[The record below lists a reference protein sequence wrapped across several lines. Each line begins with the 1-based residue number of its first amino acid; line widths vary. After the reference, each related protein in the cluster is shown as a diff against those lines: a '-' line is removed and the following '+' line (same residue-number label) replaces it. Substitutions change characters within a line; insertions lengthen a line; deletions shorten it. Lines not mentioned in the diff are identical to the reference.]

1 MNKDDPYIVIAN
13 LMVFRLARV
22 ESPTPIQMAN
32 AAKVAGEMLF
42 HAEKEGVLIW
52 RQLRQKHRDAE
63 AKANK
68 PPLTEKPLSSSS
80 AANYSAGDTRC
91 D

>member
-1 MNKDDPYIVIAN
+1 MNTSDDPYIVIAN
-13 LMVFRLARV
+13 LMAFRLARV
-22 ESPTPIQMAN
+22 EHPTQDRMAN
-32 AAKVAGEMLF
+32 EAKVAGEMLF

-68 PPLTEKPLSSSS
+68 PPLPEKPLSSSS
-80 AANYSAGDTRC
+80 AANYSPGDTR
-91 D
+91 

>member
-1 MNKDDPYIVIAN
+1 MNTEDPYIVIAN
-13 LMVFRLARV
+13 LMAFRLARV
-22 ESPTPIQMAN
+22 ESPGSIRMASE
-32 AAKVAGEMLF
+32 AKIAGEMLF

-68 PPLTEKPLSSSS
+68 PLLPEKKLSSSS
-80 AANYSAGDTRC
+80 AAS
-91 D
+91 

>member
-1 MNKDDPYIVIAN
+1 MNTPDDPYIVIAN
-13 LMVFRLARV
+13 LMAFRLARV
-22 ESPTPIQMAN
+22 ESPSPTRMAN
-32 AAKVAGEMLF
+32 EAKVAGEMLF

-68 PPLTEKPLSSSS
+68 PPLPEKPLSSSS
-80 AANYSAGDTRC
+80 AASYSGGDTA
-91 D
+91 